1 MDARIELLNKFIKSN
16 NILNNDMH
24 LIDTDASFRKYY
36 RLSGNNTLIMDAPYE
51 SGESVKS
58 FHLIDKILLEMGI
71 SVPVIHSIDENNGF
85 ILLEDLGDQI
95 FSRILNDENEYKLYQ
110 NATDVLAHIYL
121 ESNAKKFNKKE
132 IPFYSID
139 KLLEESNLFCDW
151 FMEKHCQIKL
161 TVKEK
166 LEYQEI
172 LKKIFQ
178 GIDSTNSSLVL
189 RDYHVDNLIL
199 LKDRKGKK
207 QVGVIDFQDAVIGA
221 SSYDLVSLLE
231 DVRRP
236 ITEDLKEKLIE
247 EYIHITCYDP
257 KQLLKEMRFFSV
269 QRNLKIIG
277 IFSRLKYRDQKPK
290 YMELIKNAWNFI
302 DLHLEDP
309 SFKELKLWIS
319 VYKNKFL

>member
-24 LIDTDASFRKYY
+24 LIETDASFRKYY
-36 RLSGNNTLIMDAPYE
+36 RISGNNTLIMDAPYE
-51 SGESVKS
+51 KGESVKS

-71 SVPVIHSIDENNGF
+71 SAPAIHSIDENNGF

-95 FSRILNDENEYKLYQ
+95 FSRILNDENEYALYQ
-110 NATDVLAHIYL
+110 NAIGVLAHIYL
-121 ESNAKKFNKKE
+121 ESNEKKFNKKE

-161 TVKEK
+161 TNKEK

-172 LKKIFQ
+172 LKKIFK

-199 LKDRKGKK
+199 LKDRKGIN
-207 QVGVIDFQDAVIGA
+207 QVGVIDFQDAVIG
-221 SSYDLVSLLE
+221 SNIYDLVSLLE

-236 ITEDLKEKLIE
+236 ITMELKEKLIE
-247 EYIHITCYDP
+247 EYIHITKYDP
-257 KQLLKEMRFFSV
+257 KRLLQEMRFFSI

-290 YMELIKNAWNFI
+290 YMELINNAWNFI
-302 DLHLEDP
+302 YVHLEDP
-309 SFKELKLWIS
+309 SFAELKSWIS
-319 VYKNKFL
+319 GYKNKFL